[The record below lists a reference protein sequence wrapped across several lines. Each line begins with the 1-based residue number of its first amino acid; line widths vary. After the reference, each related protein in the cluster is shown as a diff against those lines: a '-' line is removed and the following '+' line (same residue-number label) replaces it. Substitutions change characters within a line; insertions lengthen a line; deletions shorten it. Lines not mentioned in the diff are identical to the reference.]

1 MTHPDDRPGNDRVPP
16 KDEPR
21 SDTGDGPG
29 ARAPARTSTRDTA
42 APVGSRG
49 DDRSARESVV
59 VTDHNDRGNNA
70 SWGAIFAGAVT
81 FFAVMLVFALI
92 SAALGLSDASGTAV
106 GIWSVVAVLLALAAA
121 GYIAGALA
129 VRGGFL
135 HGLVT
140 WATSLVGIVLLVGWL
155 GSGVVSAIGGAA
167 GTVAETVAEATD
179 TSVTEAA
186 EETGVDQQDVD
197 QAQQE
202 AEATAQDAQDTLA
215 ENQDEIAEGT
225 WWTVGGL
232 LVGALVAGLA
242 GAAGARSAQASHAE
256 HTGSRR
262 QRVR

>member
-1 MTHPDDRPGNDRVPP
+1 MTRSNDRPGNDRVPP

-21 SDTGDGPG
+21 ADAGNDPVTHG
-29 ARAPARTSTRDTA
+29 PARTPTRDAPDTA
-42 APVGSRG
+42 GSRR
-49 DDRSARESVV
+49 DDHPARESFIG
-59 VTDHNDRGNNA
+59 TDHRDRVHNA

-92 SAALGLSDASGTAV
+92 SAALGLSDASATAV
-106 GIWSVVAVLLALAAA
+106 GIWSVVAILLALAAA

-129 VRGGFL
+129 VRGGFI

-155 GSGVVSAIGGAA
+155 GSGVLSAVGGAV
-167 GTVAETVAEATD
+167 GTIAETAAQATETSEVAEQAE
-179 TSVTEAA
+179 
-186 EETGVDQQDVD
+186 VDQQDMD

-225 WWTVGGL
+225 WWAVGGL
-232 LVGALVAGLA
+232 LVGALVAGFA

-256 HTGSRR
+256 HNGTRR
-262 QRVR
+262 QRVS